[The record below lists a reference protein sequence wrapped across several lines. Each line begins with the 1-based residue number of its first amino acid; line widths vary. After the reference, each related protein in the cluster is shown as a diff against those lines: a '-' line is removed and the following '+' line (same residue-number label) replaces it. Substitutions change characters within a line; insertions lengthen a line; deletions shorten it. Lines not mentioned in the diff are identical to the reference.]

1 LIGRAAGLTLRFDRP
16 IKDESDM
23 NAPTATQVVE
33 LELEGMTCA
42 ACAARIERTLNK
54 LAGVEASVNF
64 ATETAQVA
72 VQPGAATAEAL
83 IEAVRRAGYD
93 ARLHEAGTIVD
104 HEADRRAAF
113 RQFLLAAVFTAP
125 FLADM
130 AWMFAGGAHHLLPL
144 WLQLVLATPVQFV
157 SGARFYRGAWHALRG
172 GAANMDV
179 LVALGTTMAYA
190 FSAVVT
196 LAGLDQHVYFEA
208 GAVVI
213 ALVILGKWLE
223 ARAKARTSE
232 ALRSLARLQPRMAWL
247 ETAEGLKEVPVESIH
262 LGDVFVVRPGDSV
275 PVDGDVLEGGS
286 SVDES
291 MLTGESMPVGKA
303 AGAQVFAATVN
314 GEGLLK
320 CRATGVGRETVLAG
334 IIRLVALAQG
344 SKAPV
349 QALADRVS
357 AVFVPAVVAVAVVT
371 FVVWIAVG
379 SFESALV
386 RAVAVLVIACPCAL
400 GLATPTALMVGI
412 GRAAKAG
419 ILIRNAEALE
429 RAGAM
434 TTLLLDKTGTLT
446 EGRPAVTRVVPA
458 AGAAE
463 SDVLRIAAGLE
474 RGSEHPIARAIL
486 ARAEAAGIKVGLPGE
501 FRAVSGKGVAG
512 VIDGVPARLGTPEFI
527 AEIGVPVDADAVAH
541 FRDAGETAVVAAAGG
556 KLLGFILVAD
566 RLRPSAADAAALL
579 RALGI
584 RLAMISGDHEATARA
599 VAAQVGID
607 SFKAGVLPADK
618 AAEVKARR
626 RAGEVVGM
634 AGDGINDAP
643 ALAAADVS
651 FTLAGGTG
659 VAIDTA
665 DVTLMRD
672 DLRALADAVDLS
684 RRTVSKVRQNLF
696 FAFVYNVLGIPLA
709 ALGMLSP
716 VIAGAA
722 MALSSVSVVSNSLL
736 LGRWRPANRR

>member
-1 LIGRAAGLTLRFDRP
+1 
-16 IKDESDM
+16 M
-23 NAPTATQVVE
+23 NAPAATQVVE
-33 LELEGMTCA
+33 LELGGMTCA
-42 ACAARIERTLNK
+42 ACATRIERTLNK
-54 LAGVEASVNF
+54 LDGVVASVNF

-72 VQPGAATAEAL
+72 IQPGAATAESL
-83 IEAVRRAGYD
+83 IEAVRRAGYE

-125 FLADM
+125 FTADM
-130 AWMFAGGAHHLLPL
+130 AWMFAGAAHHLLPP

-190 FSAVVT
+190 FSAAVV
-196 LAGLDQHVYFEA
+196 LGGLDQHVYFEA

-247 ETAEGLKEVPVESIH
+247 ETPEGVKEVPVDTIR
-262 LGDVFVVRPGDSV
+262 LGDIFVVRPGDSV
-275 PVDGDVLEGGS
+275 PVDGEVLEGGS

-291 MLTGESMPVGKA
+291 MLTGESMPAGKA
-303 AGAQVFAATVN
+303 AGAKVFAATLN
-314 GEGLLK
+314 GEGLLR

-357 AVFVPAVVAVAVVT
+357 AVFVPAVVAVAVAT
-371 FVVWIAVG
+371 FVVWVAVG

-386 RAVAVLVIACPCAL
+386 HAVAVLVIACPCAL

-446 EGRPAVTRVVPA
+446 EGKPAVTRIVPE
-458 AGAAE
+458 AGVAE
-463 SDVLRIAAGLE
+463 SDVLRIASGLE
-474 RGSEHPIARAIL
+474 RGSEHPIARAVL
-486 ARAEAAGIKVGLPGE
+486 ARAEAAGIKAGLPGE

-512 VIDGVPARLGTPEFI
+512 VIEGVPARLGTPEFV
-527 AEIGVPVDADAVAH
+527 AEIGVPVDADVVAR
-541 FRDAGETAVVAAAGG
+541 FRAAGETAVVVAAGG
-556 KLLGFILVAD
+556 KLLGFILIAD
-566 RLRPSAADAAALL
+566 RVRPSAAEAAARL
-579 RALGI
+579 RALGVG
-584 RLAMISGDHEATARA
+584 LAMISGDHEATARA
-599 VAAQVGID
+599 VAGQVGIE
-607 SFKAGVLPADK
+607 SFKSGVLPADK
-618 AAEVKARR
+618 AGEVRARR

-665 DVTLMRD
+665 DVTLMRN
-672 DLRALADAVDLS
+672 DLCALADAVDLS

-736 LGRWRPANRR
+736 LGRWRPATRR

>member
-1 LIGRAAGLTLRFDRP
+1 
-16 IKDESDM
+16 M
-23 NAPTATQVVE
+23 NAPAAPQIVE
-33 LELEGMTCA
+33 LALEGMTCA
-42 ACAARIERTLNK
+42 ACASRIERTLNR
-54 LAGVEASVNF
+54 LEGVEASVNY

-72 VQPGAATAEAL
+72 FQGSATTVDSLIAAVA
-83 IEAVRRAGYD
+83 RAGYG
-93 ARLHEAGTIVD
+93 AHLHEAGTVAD
-104 HEADRRAAF
+104 HEADRRAAL
-113 RQFLLAAVFTAP
+113 RQFLVAAAFTAP

-130 AWMFAGGAHHLLPL
+130 AWMFTGAAHHLLPP
-144 WLQLVLATPVQFV
+144 WLQLALATPVQFV

-179 LVALGTTMAYA
+179 LIAIGTTMAYA

-196 LAGLDQHVYFEA
+196 LWSLDQHVYFEA

-213 ALVILGKWLE
+213 TLVILGKWLE
-223 ARAKARTSE
+223 ARAKARTSA
-232 ALRSLARLQPRMAWL
+232 ALRSLAQLQPRVAWL
-247 ETAEGLKEVPVESIH
+247 ETPAGLKEVPVEQ
-262 LGDVFVVRPGDSV
+262 LQRGDLFVVRPGDSV
-275 PVDGDVLEGGS
+275 PVDGEVLDGGS

-291 MLTGESMPVGKA
+291 MLTGESMPVAKA
-303 AGAQVFAATVN
+303 TGAKVFAATVN
-314 GEGLLK
+314 GAGLLK
-320 CRATGVGRETVLAG
+320 CRATGIGRETVLAG

-349 QALADRVS
+349 QALADKVS

-371 FVVWIAVG
+371 FGVWLVLG
-379 SFESALV
+379 SFETALV

-446 EGRPAVTRVVPA
+446 EGKPGVTRIAPA
-458 AGAAE
+458 PGVTE
-463 SDVLRIAAGLE
+463 TDVLRVAAALE
-474 RGSEHPIARAIL
+474 RGSEHPIARAVRE
-486 ARAEAAGIKVGLPGE
+486 RAAAAGIETALPGE

-512 VIDGVPARLGTPEFI
+512 VVDGVPARLGTAEFV
-527 AEIGVPVDADAVAH
+527 AEIGVPVDAAQLAS
-541 FRDAGETAVVAAAGG
+541 FRHAGETVVVVAAAGR
-556 KLLGFILVAD
+556 LLGFVLVAD
-566 RLRPSAADAAALL
+566 RLRATSREAIARL

-584 RLAMISGDHEATARA
+584 EIVMISGDHEATARA
-599 VAAQVGID
+599 VAAQAGID
-607 SFKAGVLPADK
+607 SFRAGVLPAEK
-618 AAEVKARR
+618 AAEVAARR

-672 DLRALADAVDLS
+672 DLRALADAVELS
-684 RRTVSKVRQNLF
+684 RRTVAKVRQNLF

-722 MALSSVSVVSNSLL
+722 MAFSSVSVVSNSLL
-736 LGRWRPANRR
+736 LGRWRPSTRR

>member
-1 LIGRAAGLTLRFDRP
+1 
-16 IKDESDM
+16 M
-23 NAPTATQVVE
+23 NAPAATQVVE
-33 LELEGMTCA
+33 LELGGMTCA
-42 ACAARIERTLNK
+42 ACATRIERTLNK
-54 LAGVEASVNF
+54 LDGVEASVNF

-72 VQPGAATAEAL
+72 IQPGAATAESL

-125 FLADM
+125 FTADM
-130 AWMFAGGAHHLLPL
+130 AWMFAGAAHHLLPP

-190 FSAVVT
+190 FSAAVV
-196 LAGLDQHVYFEA
+196 LGGLDQHVYFEA

-247 ETAEGLKEVPVESIH
+247 ETPEGVKEVPVDTIR
-262 LGDVFVVRPGDSV
+262 LGDIFVVRPGDSV
-275 PVDGDVLEGGS
+275 PVDGEVLEGGS

-291 MLTGESMPVGKA
+291 MLTGESMPAGKA
-303 AGAQVFAATVN
+303 AGAKVFAATLN
-314 GEGLLK
+314 GEGLLR

-357 AVFVPAVVAVAVVT
+357 AVFVPAVVAVAVAT
-371 FVVWIAVG
+371 FVVWVAVG

-386 RAVAVLVIACPCAL
+386 HAVAVLVIACPCAL

-446 EGRPAVTRVVPA
+446 EGKPAVTRIVPE
-458 AGAAE
+458 AGVAE
-463 SDVLRIAAGLE
+463 SDVLRIASGLE
-474 RGSEHPIARAIL
+474 RGSEHPIARAVL
-486 ARAEAAGIKVGLPGE
+486 ARAEAAGIKAGLPGE

-512 VIDGVPARLGTPEFI
+512 VIEGVPARLGTPEFV
-527 AEIGVPVDADAVAH
+527 AEIGVPVDADVVAR
-541 FRDAGETAVVAAAGG
+541 FRAAGETAVVVAAGG
-556 KLLGFILVAD
+556 KLLGFILIAD
-566 RLRPSAADAAALL
+566 RVRPSAAEAAARL
-579 RALGI
+579 RALGVG
-584 RLAMISGDHEATARA
+584 LAMISGDHEATARA
-599 VAAQVGID
+599 VAGQVGIE
-607 SFKAGVLPADK
+607 SFKSGVLPADK
-618 AAEVKARR
+618 AGEVRARR

-665 DVTLMRD
+665 DVTLMRN
-672 DLRALADAVDLS
+672 DLCALADAVDLS

-736 LGRWRPANRR
+736 LGRWRPATRR

>member
-1 LIGRAAGLTLRFDRP
+1 
-16 IKDESDM
+16 M
-23 NAPTATQVVE
+23 NAPVATQIVE

-54 LAGVEASVNF
+54 LEGVEASVNF

-72 VQPGAATAEAL
+72 FQPGATSVESL

-93 ARLHEAGTIVD
+93 ARPHEAGTVAD
-104 HEADRRAAF
+104 HEADRRSAF

-130 AWMFAGGAHHLLPL
+130 AWMFSGAAHHLLPP
-144 WLQLVLATPVQFV
+144 WLQLLLATPVQFL

-196 LAGLDQHVYFEA
+196 LWGLDQHLYFEA

-232 ALRSLARLQPRMAWL
+232 ALRSLAQLQPRVAWL
-247 ETAEGLKEVPVESIH
+247 DTPEGLKEVPVEAIRA
-262 LGDVFVVRPGDSV
+262 GDVFVVRPGDSV
-275 PVDGDVLEGGS
+275 PVDGEVLEGGS

-291 MLTGESMPVGKA
+291 MLTGESMPVAKG
-303 AGAQVFAATVN
+303 AGARVFAATVN

-349 QALADRVS
+349 QALADKIA
-357 AVFVPAVVAVAVVT
+357 AVFVPAVVAVAAVT
-371 FVVWIAVG
+371 FGAWLALG
-379 SFESALV
+379 SLESALV
-386 RAVAVLVIACPCAL
+386 SAVAVLVIACPCAL

-429 RAGAM
+429 RSGAM
-434 TTLLLDKTGTLT
+434 TTLLIDKTGTLT
-446 EGRPAVTRVVPA
+446 EGKPAVTRIVPA
-458 AGAAE
+458 PGVAE
-463 SDVLRIAAGLE
+463 SEVLRIAAALE
-474 RGSEHPIARAIL
+474 RGSEHPIARAIV
-486 ARAEAAGIKVGLPGE
+486 AQAATDGAKGALPGE

-512 VIDGVPARLGTPEFI
+512 VVDGVPARLGTPEFI
-527 AEIGVPVDADAVAH
+527 AEIGVPVDQTQVAR
-541 FRDAGETAVVAAAGG
+541 FREAGETVVVAAAGG
-556 KLLGFILVAD
+556 RLLGFVLVAD
-566 RLRPSAADAAALL
+566 RLRSTSAEAVARL
-579 RALGI
+579 RALGVE
-584 RLAMISGDHEATARA
+584 LALISGDHEATARA
-599 VAAQVGID
+599 VAKQAGID
-607 SFKAGVLPADK
+607 AYRAGVLPADK
-618 AAEVKARR
+618 AAEVKVRR
-626 RAGEVVGM
+626 HAGEVVGM

-665 DVTLMRD
+665 DVTLMRN

-709 ALGMLSP
+709 ALGLLSP

-736 LGRWRPANRR
+736 LARWRPANRK

>member
-1 LIGRAAGLTLRFDRP
+1 
-16 IKDESDM
+16 M
-23 NAPTATQVVE
+23 NAPAATQVVE

-42 ACAARIERTLNK
+42 ACATRIERTLNR
-54 LAGVEASVNF
+54 LEGVEASVNF

-72 VQPGAATAEAL
+72 FQPDTATADSL

-104 HEADRRAAF
+104 HEGDRRSAF
-113 RQFLLAAVFTAP
+113 RQFLLAAVLTAP

-130 AWMFAGGAHHLLPL
+130 VWMFAGATHHLLPP
-144 WLQLVLATPVQFV
+144 WLQLLLATPVQFI

-196 LAGLDQHVYFEA
+196 LWHLDQHVYFEA

-247 ETAEGLKEVPVESIH
+247 ETADGLKEVAVESIR

-275 PVDGDVLEGGS
+275 PVDGEVLEGGS
-286 SVDES
+286 SVNES
-291 MLTGESMPVGKA
+291 MLTGESMPVAKSAGGK
-303 AGAQVFAATVN
+303 VFAATMN

-371 FVVWIAVG
+371 FGVWLAVG

-386 RAVAVLVIACPCAL
+386 HAVAVLVIACPCAL

-446 EGRPAVTRVVPA
+446 EGKPGVTRIVPA
-458 AGAAE
+458 AGVPEAE
-463 SDVLRIAAGLE
+463 LLRIAAALE

-486 ARAEAAGIKVGLPGE
+486 ARAEAAGIKVALPGE
-501 FRAVSGKGVAG
+501 FRAASGKGVAG
-512 VIDGVPARLGTPEFI
+512 VIDGVPARLGTPEFV
-527 AEIGVPVDADAVAH
+527 AEVGVPVDAAAMTR
-541 FRDAGETAVVAAAGG
+541 FREAGETVVVAAAGG

-566 RLRPSAADAAALL
+566 QLRPTSAEAAARL

-599 VAAQVGID
+599 VAKQAGIE

-736 LGRWRPANRR
+736 LGRWRPAIRR

>member
-1 LIGRAAGLTLRFDRP
+1 
-16 IKDESDM
+16 M
-23 NAPTATQVVE
+23 NAPAATQVVE

-42 ACAARIERTLNK
+42 ACATRIERTLNK
-54 LAGVEASVNF
+54 LDGVEASVNF

-72 VQPGAATAEAL
+72 IQSGAATAESL

-125 FLADM
+125 FIADM
-130 AWMFAGGAHHLLPL
+130 AWMFAGAAHHLLPP
-144 WLQLVLATPVQFV
+144 WLQLVFATPVQFV

-190 FSAVVT
+190 FSAAVV
-196 LAGLDQHVYFEA
+196 LGGLDQHVYFEA

-247 ETAEGLKEVPVESIH
+247 ETPEGVKEVPVDTIRV
-262 LGDVFVVRPGDSV
+262 GDIFVVRPGDSV
-275 PVDGDVLEGGS
+275 PVDGEVLEGGS

-291 MLTGESMPVGKA
+291 MLTGESMPAGKA
-303 AGAQVFAATVN
+303 AGAKVFAATLN

-357 AVFVPAVVAVAVVT
+357 AVFVPAVVAVAVAT
-371 FVVWIAVG
+371 FVVWVAVG

-386 RAVAVLVIACPCAL
+386 HAVAVLVIACPCAL

-446 EGRPAVTRVVPA
+446 EGKPAVTRIVSE
-458 AGAAE
+458 AGVAE
-463 SDVLRIAAGLE
+463 SDVLRVASGLE
-474 RGSEHPIARAIL
+474 RGSEHPIARAVL

-512 VIDGVPARLGTPEFI
+512 VIEGVPARLGTPEFV
-527 AEIGVPVDADAVAH
+527 AEIGVPVDADVVAR
-541 FRDAGETAVVAAAGG
+541 FRAAGETAVVVAAGG
-556 KLLGFILVAD
+556 KLLGFILIAD
-566 RLRPSAADAAALL
+566 RVRPSAAEAAARL
-579 RALGI
+579 RALGVG
-584 RLAMISGDHEATARA
+584 LAMISGDHEATARA
-599 VAAQVGID
+599 VAGQVGIE
-607 SFKAGVLPADK
+607 SFKSGVLPADK
-618 AAEVKARR
+618 ADEVKARR

-665 DVTLMRD
+665 DVTLMRN
-672 DLRALADAVDLS
+672 DLCALADAVDLS

-736 LGRWRPANRR
+736 LGRWRPATRR

>member
-1 LIGRAAGLTLRFDRP
+1 
-16 IKDESDM
+16 M
-23 NAPTATQVVE
+23 NAPAATQIVE
-33 LELEGMTCA
+33 LALEGMTCA
-42 ACAARIERTLNK
+42 ACASRIERTLNR
-54 LAGVEASVNF
+54 LEGVEASVNY

-72 VQPGAATAEAL
+72 FQGDATTVDSLIAAVA
-83 IEAVRRAGYD
+83 RAGYG
-93 ARLHEAGTIVD
+93 AHRHEAGTVAD

-113 RQFLLAAVFTAP
+113 RQFLVAAAFTAP

-130 AWMFAGGAHHLLPL
+130 AWMFTGAAHHLLPP
-144 WLQLVLATPVQFV
+144 WLQLALATPVQFV

-179 LVALGTTMAYA
+179 LIAIGTTMAYA

-196 LAGLDQHVYFEA
+196 LWSLDQHLYFEA

-213 ALVILGKWLE
+213 TLVILGKWLE
-223 ARAKARTSE
+223 ARAKARTSA
-232 ALRSLARLQPRMAWL
+232 ALRSLAQLQPRVAWL
-247 ETAEGLKEVPVESIH
+247 ETPAGLKEVPVEQ
-262 LGDVFVVRPGDSV
+262 LKRGDVFVVRPGDSV
-275 PVDGDVLEGGS
+275 PVDGEVLDGGS

-291 MLTGESMPVGKA
+291 MLTGESMPVEKA
-303 AGAQVFAATVN
+303 AGAKVFAATVN
-314 GEGLLK
+314 GTGLLK
-320 CRATGVGRETVLAG
+320 CRATGIGRETVLAG

-349 QALADRVS
+349 QALADKVS
-357 AVFVPAVVAVAVVT
+357 AVFVPAVVAVAIAT
-371 FVVWIAVG
+371 FGVWLVLG
-379 SFESALV
+379 SFETALV

-419 ILIRNAEALE
+419 ILIRNATALE

-446 EGRPAVTRVVPA
+446 EGKPGVTRIVPA
-458 AGAAE
+458 PGVPE
-463 SDVLRIAAGLE
+463 SDVLRVAAALE
-474 RGSEHPIARAIL
+474 RGSEHPIARAVRE
-486 ARAEAAGIKVGLPGE
+486 RAAAAGIETALPGE
-501 FRAVSGKGVAG
+501 FRAVSGKGVSG
-512 VIDGVPARLGTPEFI
+512 VVDGVPARLGTPEFV
-527 AEIGVPVDADAVAH
+527 AEIGVPVDAGEMAG
-541 FRDAGETAVVAAAGG
+541 FRRAGETVVVVAAGG
-556 KLLGFILVAD
+556 RLLGFVLVAD
-566 RLRPSAADAAALL
+566 RLRATSREAIARL

-584 RLAMISGDHEATARA
+584 ELAMISGDHEATARA
-599 VAAQVGID
+599 VAGEAGID
-607 SFKAGVLPADK
+607 AFKAGVLPAEK
-618 AAEVKARR
+618 AAEVAARR

-684 RRTVSKVRQNLF
+684 RRTVAKVRQNLF
-696 FAFVYNVLGIPLA
+696 FAFFYNVLGIPLA
-709 ALGMLSP
+709 ALGLLSP

-722 MALSSVSVVSNSLL
+722 MAFSSVSVVSNSLL
-736 LGRWRPANRR
+736 LGRWRPSIRK

>member
-1 LIGRAAGLTLRFDRP
+1 
-16 IKDESDM
+16 
-23 NAPTATQVVE
+23 
-33 LELEGMTCA
+33 
-42 ACAARIERTLNK
+42 
-54 LAGVEASVNF
+54 
-64 ATETAQVA
+64 
-72 VQPGAATAEAL
+72 
-83 IEAVRRAGYD
+83 
-93 ARLHEAGTIVD
+93 
-104 HEADRRAAF
+104 
-113 RQFLLAAVFTAP
+113 
-125 FLADM
+125 
-130 AWMFAGGAHHLLPL
+130 MFAGAAHHLLPP

-190 FSAVVT
+190 FSAAVV
-196 LAGLDQHVYFEA
+196 LGGLDQHVYFEA

-247 ETAEGLKEVPVESIH
+247 ETPEGVKEVPVDTIR
-262 LGDVFVVRPGDSV
+262 LGDIFVVRPGDSV
-275 PVDGDVLEGGS
+275 PVDGEVLEGGS

-291 MLTGESMPVGKA
+291 MLTGESMPAGKA
-303 AGAQVFAATVN
+303 AGAKVFAATLN
-314 GEGLLK
+314 GEGLLR

-357 AVFVPAVVAVAVVT
+357 AVFVPAVVAVAVAT
-371 FVVWIAVG
+371 FVVWVAVG

-386 RAVAVLVIACPCAL
+386 HAVAVLVIACPCAL

-446 EGRPAVTRVVPA
+446 EGKPAVTRIVPE
-458 AGAAE
+458 AGVAE
-463 SDVLRIAAGLE
+463 SDVLRIASGLE
-474 RGSEHPIARAIL
+474 RGSEHPIARAVL
-486 ARAEAAGIKVGLPGE
+486 ARAEAAGIKAGLPGE

-512 VIDGVPARLGTPEFI
+512 VIEGVPARLGTPEFV
-527 AEIGVPVDADAVAH
+527 AEIGVPVDADVVAR
-541 FRDAGETAVVAAAGG
+541 FRAAGETAVVVAAGG
-556 KLLGFILVAD
+556 KLLGFILIAD
-566 RLRPSAADAAALL
+566 RVRPSAAEAAARL
-579 RALGI
+579 RALGVG
-584 RLAMISGDHEATARA
+584 LAMISGDHEATARA
-599 VAAQVGID
+599 VAGQVGIE
-607 SFKAGVLPADK
+607 SFKSGVLPADK
-618 AAEVKARR
+618 AGEVRARR

-665 DVTLMRD
+665 DVTLMRN
-672 DLRALADAVDLS
+672 DLCALADAVDLS

-736 LGRWRPANRR
+736 LGRWRPATRR